1 MSELLRLPS
10 VDGRAPRVALLVY
23 NDAHND
29 SRVLKTAASLRS
41 AGAQVRIFAVA
52 RGRAGYAEGPGLV
65 GDGID
70 VERAPEFELK
80 RYAPWA
86 LAIARKV
93 TGRPTPPNEA
103 PAGQSLTSAAAPV
116 GSSSPTAPSV
126 TATPV
131 TATARVAPASAA
143 ARRRVTDLWLRT
155 YRVVS
160 LSLFWIEAARS
171 ATAWKPD
178 IVHANDGNTLAPAVW
193 VSRACGA
200 KVVYDAHEL
209 WRHRNV
215 RTDRPVAPLVEATI
229 ERLAIARAQA
239 VITVSPSIATWLHEE
254 YDLPERPT
262 LVRNIPRAP
271 SADSVT
277 SESLTLESVQT
288 RSPTT
293 GQLRQMAGLGAD
305 THVIAYGGRITTS
318 RGIEDTLHALAL
330 LPDGTHFVLLGYGES
345 DYLATLHM
353 LIDELGIG
361 ERVHFVGAVASDQV
375 AAALADADLSVVFV
389 RPVCLSYEYSLP
401 NKLFESIHAGLPIA
415 AANLPDT
422 AALVR
427 EHGVG
432 EIFDLDSPADMAAT
446 IAAVLADPQRYRDA
460 AVVAATQLTWQ
471 HEEEALL
478 GLYARVFDR

>member
-1 MSELLRLPS
+1 MSEAAVLPTIE
-10 VDGRAPRVALLVY
+10 GRAPRVALLVY

-70 VERAPEFELK
+70 VDRAPEFELK

-93 TGRPTPPNEA
+93 TGRPTPPDETATGQPSAQIA
-103 PAGQSLTSAAAPV
+103 PAPVALAPV
-116 GSSSPTAPSV
+116 
-126 TATPV
+126 
-131 TATARVAPASAA
+131 ASAA
-143 ARRRVTDLWLRT
+143 RSAATDLWLRT

-160 LSLFWIEAARS
+160 LSLYWLETARTV
-171 ATAWKPD
+171 AAWKPD
-178 IVHANDGNTLAPAVW
+178 IVHANDGNTLAPAAW

-200 KVVYDAHEL
+200 EVVYDAHEL

-215 RTDRPVAPLVEATI
+215 RTDRPIAPFVEAAI
-229 ERLAIARAQA
+229 EKLAIARAA
-239 VITVSPSIATWLHEE
+239 GVITVSPSIATWLHRE
-254 YDLPERPT
+254 YDLPVRPT

-271 SADSVT
+271 VDGSASQASV
-277 SESLTLESVQT
+277 
-288 RSPTT
+288 
-293 GQLRQMAGLGAD
+293 GQLRSMAGLAD
-305 THVIAYGGRITTS
+305 DTQVIAYGGRITTS
-318 RGIEDTLHALAL
+318 RGIEGTLQALAL
-330 LPDGTHFVLLGYGES
+330 LPACTHFVLLGYGEP
-345 DYLATLHM
+345 DYLATLHT
-353 LIDELGIG
+353 LTAELGVR

-375 AAALADADLSVVFV
+375 ADALADADLSVVFV
-389 RPVCLSYEYSLP
+389 RPVCLSYKFSLP

-432 EIFDLDSPADMAAT
+432 EIFNLDNPADMAAT
-446 IAAVLADPQRYRDA
+446 IGTVLADPQRYRDA
-460 AVVAATQLTWQ
+460 ATVAATELTWQ

-478 GLYARVFDR
+478 GLYARVLGQ